1 MRTMVDKEKI
11 ASFIA
16 NHNIIRPIE
25 YPLLGLPLFSG
36 ISSIVWLMFL
46 VFSPNK
52 YFEERVISYIGMF
65 ILICCFIL
73 GIISR
78 KKCIKLY
85 NTDPGKSL
93 YCAEILIHSYCV
105 VIALLLMI
113 YFLLLDNELKEAII
127 IFICGL
133 SIIAITVCITTIA
146 IKRRIEKGLYL
157 KKQNGNYKVIQIF
170 SSGASVVVFILLKN
184 IIINNH
190 DINVSFVISILL
202 LIPAE
207 IASILVVLYY
217 LKLKYAKEYGL
228 EEYLPRRPNPSKYTG
243 WK

>member
-1 MRTMVDKEKI
+1 MLLYFRNNISKEVHKTVQ
-11 ASFIA
+11 
-16 NHNIIRPIE
+16 
-25 YPLLGLPLFSG
+25 YG
-36 ISSIVWLMFL
+36 
-46 VFSPNK
+46 
-52 YFEERVISYIGMF
+52 
-65 ILICCFIL
+65 
-73 GIISR
+73 
-78 KKCIKLY
+78 
-85 NTDPGKSL
+85 TGKSL

-105 VIALLLMI
+105 VIALLFMI
-113 YFLLLDNELKEAII
+113 YFLLIDDELKEAII

-146 IKRRIEKGLYL
+146 IKRRIAKGLYL

-190 DINVSFVISILL
+190 DINVSFVISVLL
-202 LIPAE
+202 FIPAE